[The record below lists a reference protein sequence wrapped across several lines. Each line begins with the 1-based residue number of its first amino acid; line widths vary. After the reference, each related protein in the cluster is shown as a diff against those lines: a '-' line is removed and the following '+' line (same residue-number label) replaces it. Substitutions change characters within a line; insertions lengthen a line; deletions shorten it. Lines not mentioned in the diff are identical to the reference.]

1 MYNYKK
7 WTHQY
12 AFPVYTFIEI
22 TDKGMELYNAF
33 KAKKI
38 NLTGIKSGKQPSE

>member
-22 TDKGMELYNAF
+22 TDKGMELYRQLEADETTF
-33 KAKKI
+33 SKIKK
-38 NLTGIKSGKQPSE
+38 GI